1 MFFVVVRVEIAIS
14 ICMCRFPIDVNIEFP
29 RIARDEGIKESQ
41 LVIGSCSKV
50 KKICGSIEFSVLWK
64 EENSE

>member
-29 RIARDEGIKESQ
+29 RSARDEGIKESQ
-41 LVIGSCSKV
+41 LVIGFMCE
-50 KKICGSIEFSVLWK
+50 G
-64 EENSE
+64 EENMRVDRIQCIVEGGDF